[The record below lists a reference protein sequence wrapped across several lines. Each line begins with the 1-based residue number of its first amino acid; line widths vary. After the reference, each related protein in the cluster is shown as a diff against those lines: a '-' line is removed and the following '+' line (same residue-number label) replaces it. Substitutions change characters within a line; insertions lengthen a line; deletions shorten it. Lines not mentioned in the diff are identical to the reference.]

1 VEAVRGVLD
10 LAPEDITEGPLLRAL
25 VGLAAP
31 LFVQNLVQVA
41 QQVVDLFWLG
51 RLSGGAVA
59 AVGLAFPVVGLLFGV
74 VGIAA
79 LVGTQVLVSQRVGGD
94 DREGA
99 RRAGFTGL
107 AVGIAIG
114 LAGGVVM
121 VLGARPVVTLLTI
134 VQPLAGSTGEVPG
147 LTVAYLGVFA
157 LALPLGGASD
167 AIEGS
172 FIGWGDSRAPLYIS
186 VVTVLVNVA
195 LDPVLIFGLGP
206 VPRLGIRGAA
216 LATALGFGGG
226 LLTALALVAAGRN
239 EGMYSRAAAVLDPK
253 EVRELLDVGLPVAG
267 QQVARQTVRI
277 AIVGVV
283 FVAGGAAGL
292 AAYNV
297 GARVA
302 AIAFIPAIG
311 LQQAAQSV
319 VGQNLGADRPERARR
334 ATWLGVALAAGGLAV
349 VGVVQWLV
357 PVFVTTLLTP
367 DLGERGLSLA
377 VEYLRIL
384 AYGYPAI
391 GAAYLLEGGFNG
403 ARRTRTSFV
412 ATLAQFWAVRL
423 PIAAVGGVLLGVGVV
438 AVFWAV
444 TLSNVAAALG
454 LAAYYRYA
462 TAGGML
468 DRAVAATD

>member
-1 VEAVRGVLD
+1 
-10 LAPEDITEGPLLRAL
+10 
-25 VGLAAP
+25 
-31 LFVQNLVQVA
+31 
-41 QQVVDLFWLG
+41 
-51 RLSGGAVA
+51 
-59 AVGLAFPVVGLLFGV
+59 
-74 VGIAA
+74 
-79 LVGTQVLVSQRVGGD
+79 
-94 DREGA
+94 
-99 RRAGFTGL
+99 
-107 AVGIAIG
+107 
-114 LAGGVVM
+114 
-121 VLGARPVVTLLTI
+121 
-134 VQPLAGSTGEVPG
+134 
-147 LTVAYLGVFA
+147 
-157 LALPLGGASD
+157 
-167 AIEGS
+167 
-172 FIGWGDSRAPLYIS
+172 
-186 VVTVLVNVA
+186 
-195 LDPVLIFGLGP
+195 
-206 VPRLGIRGAA
+206 
-216 LATALGFGGG
+216 
-226 LLTALALVAAGRN
+226 
-239 EGMYSRAAAVLDPK
+239 
-253 EVRELLDVGLPVAG
+253 VAG

-403 ARRTRTSFV
+403 ARRTRASFV